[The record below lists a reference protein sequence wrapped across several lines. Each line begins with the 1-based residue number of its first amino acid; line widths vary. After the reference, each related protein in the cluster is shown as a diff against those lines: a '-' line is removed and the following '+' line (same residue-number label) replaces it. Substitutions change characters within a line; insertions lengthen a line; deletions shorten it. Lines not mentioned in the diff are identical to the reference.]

1 MTTKTTL
8 LPTEKAAFIQQHC
21 AEYDCVLMEIGVAGN
36 NSAKVT
42 VQGDDENVKRLFNEI
57 GE

>member
-1 MTTKTTL
+1 MTIKTIL
-8 LPTEKAAFIQQHC
+8 LPTHKAAFVQKNC
-21 AEYDCVLMEIGVAGN
+21 AEYGCTLIEIGVAGN

>member
-8 LPTEKAAFIQQHC
+8 LPTHKAAFIQEHC
-21 AEYDCVLMEIGVAGN
+21 DEYDCVLMEIGVAGN

-42 VQGDDENVKRLFNEI
+42 VQGDDENVKRLFDKI